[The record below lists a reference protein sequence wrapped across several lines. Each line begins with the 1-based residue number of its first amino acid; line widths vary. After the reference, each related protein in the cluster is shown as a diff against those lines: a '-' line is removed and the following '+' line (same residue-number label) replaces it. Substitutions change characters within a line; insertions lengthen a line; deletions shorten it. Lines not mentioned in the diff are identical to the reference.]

1 MKKVGHNFQKRFT
14 GYTVL
19 VAQAS
24 VVVYMISRI
33 LFIKKIKID
42 TVYFCYEYVVIS
54 F

>member
-24 VVVYMISRI
+24 VVVYTISRI
-33 LFIKKIKID
+33 LFI
-42 TVYFCYEYVVIS
+42 F
-54 F
+54 